1 MASKTPI
8 EPRHGPEGGGP
19 RLSGSGEREHRQ
31 VHPVQETRS
40 CHHFGAAAPDTGGT
54 EGILEGP
61 YGVGVLRGPSTVIG
75 ACPGAKLRFHVDSV
89 DGVPFQWSEWRIK
102 YVLLTHVMTMLYL
115 HGATLQQIFSP
126 FILLRALK
134 RPDCHPVP
142 GVDDVVLARCPPEV
156 LQFPLPKLFSI
167 LSSRIGA

>member
-1 MASKTPI
+1 MYS
-8 EPRHGPEGGGP
+8 
-19 RLSGSGEREHRQ
+19 
-31 VHPVQETRS
+31 VQEAPT
-40 CHHFGAAAPDTGGT
+40 CCHFGTAAAYTGGT

-61 YGVGVLRGPSTVIG
+61 HGVGVLRGPSTVIG
-75 ACPGAKLRFHVDSV
+75 ACPGAEILFHADAIE
-89 DGVPFQWSEWRIK
+89 GVPFQWSEWRIK
-102 YVLLTHVMTMLYL
+102 YVLLTHTMTMLYL

-126 FILLRALK
+126 FVLLRALK

-142 GVDDVVLARCPPEV
+142 GVDDVVLARCPPEA